1 VTPAQSVGTLMR
13 KVGMAVR
20 TVLSAV
26 TYRRF
31 YIQTILGAVPV
42 PTGAQVYGAP
52 CLPLAS
58 KCLPIVQESPE
69 TEIRS
74 KNGDS

>member
-1 VTPAQSVGTLMR
+1 MR
-13 KVGMAVR
+13 KVGMAVK

-31 YIQTILGAVPV
+31 YIQTILGAVP
-42 PTGAQVYGAP
+42 TGAQGYGAP

-58 KCLPIVQESPE
+58 KCLPIVHESPE

-74 KNGDS
+74 KKGGS